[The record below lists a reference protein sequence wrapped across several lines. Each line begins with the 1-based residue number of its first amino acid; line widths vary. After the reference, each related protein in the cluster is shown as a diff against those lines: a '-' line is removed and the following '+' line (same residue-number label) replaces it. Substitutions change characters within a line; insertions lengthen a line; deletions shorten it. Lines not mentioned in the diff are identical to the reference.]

1 MDFTFVENSTKYKS
15 KPDAVLMF
23 VPGGS
28 ETILGSYFV
37 TIPTQFN
44 KVLDLGY
51 PDLGQ
56 GQEWRGVVGCVW
68 GSS

>member
-1 MDFTFVENSTKYKS
+1 MLVKNSNKYKS
-15 KPDAVLMF
+15 KPDAVLTF

-28 ETILGSYFV
+28 ETILGSYSV
-37 TIPTQFN
+37 TMPTQFN

-56 GQEWRGVVGCVW
+56 GQEWRGVVGCVRV
-68 GSS
+68 SS